1 MAASFPASV
10 KSFTTKV
17 DGVTDIV
24 AEHINSPQEEIVA
37 IETELLVNMT
47 GWNSAGETWTYVS
60 ATSFRI
66 SGDKTTRY
74 QKGDKIKLTQTTV
87 KYFYVVSVVYSSPNT
102 TITVTGGTDYTLA
115 NAAISAN
122 YFSKAESPQG
132 FPGRFAYAPTPTG
145 FSSGPTLL
153 AEFSIQGVICHVS
166 LFCTG
171 NGTSNATTLTVPA
184 PVAAATLSGMSWRG
198 LLTYTRD
205 NNVVQATP
213 GQASIDSAGTSFALY
228 KDSAG
233 TAWTNSGNKAF
244 GFTMDYRI

>member
-1 MAASFPASV
+1 MTASFPAAV

-17 DGVTDIV
+17 DGVTDIL

-37 IETELLVNMT
+37 LETEALINMA
-47 GWNSAGETWTYVS
+47 GWVSAGETWTYAS
-60 ATSFRI
+60 ATTLTI
-66 SGDKTTRY
+66 SGDKTGRY

-87 KYFYVVSVVYSSPNT
+87 KYFYVINVVYSSPNT

-115 NAAISAN
+115 NAAITAN
-122 YFSKAESPQG
+122 YYSKATTPQG
-132 FPGRFAYAPTPTG
+132 FPGYFAYAPTPTG
-145 FSSGPTLL
+145 FSANPTLL
-153 AEFSIQGVICHVS
+153 AEFTITGVICHVS
-166 LFCTG
+166 IFCTA

-184 PVAAATLSGMSWRG
+184 PVTAATRAGMSWRG

-213 GQASIDSAGTSFALY
+213 GQALIDSAGTSFSLY

-233 TAWTNSGNKAF
+233 TAWTSSGNKAF
-244 GFTMDYRI
+244 GFTIDYRI